1 MKYNLTED
9 EKKGIDDGRIL
20 TIACYNSKHAAT
32 AEFITKNQGIPYTVQ
47 QSESPLGKNIFIF
60 FLYPN
65 TFYQAFRV
73 GDILNC
79 PDLYQDELVKI
90 IPTWDNTF
98 NQLNHEKE
106 IARG

>member
-9 EKKGIDDGRIL
+9 EKKGIDDGRI
-20 TIACYNSKHAAT
+20 
-32 AEFITKNQGIPYTVQ
+32 
-47 QSESPLGKNIFIF
+47 GKNIFIF